1 MAAFRTSLALAV
13 FLGLPS
19 AALAAPD
26 NGFSMSDD
34 AALMGGA
41 VVASGRD
48 VASSWYNPALL
59 THNDR
64 LRADVSA
71 AAYGARWIRA
81 RRGLQLR
88 DDKEQQTAGIRS
100 REFLVVPTAFALGS
114 AISERVS
121 LGFGFFTPRFAE
133 PTVIVK
139 AGGAASDAFA
149 AELRRS
155 GIQRRYFAGPI
166 FGLRLHED
174 LDLGVALYGVYDKSA
189 VSQRVF
195 VEHTSDAGR
204 SSILADSDDTVRSYG
219 VQAAFGLRGWLS
231 EWVSAGASL
240 RTPTT
245 VMFQRVEGS
254 SVTIESETDP
264 DGVATTASDFNG
276 FPVQRRPTRISTW
289 SVASGVSVGRARW
302 RLGLDAEA
310 SPSHYPR
317 NPTIGRAAHWNVRLG
332 IRWKLDDRWS
342 VGGGLFTDR
351 NDSRS
356 TSFGSVRIDL
366 VGAALGVRL
375 RTPVKLDDDER
386 ATRIAFQTTIGARY
400 SVGRGKAGGVVG
412 EYAAERI
419 SPDRLE
425 FGRSVDA
432 TMHLL
437 TVHVGSGL
445 VF

>member
-1 MAAFRTSLALAV
+1 MSALRTSLALIA
-13 FLGLPS
+13 FLGLPG
-19 AALAAPD
+19 AAQAAPD
-26 NGFSMSDD
+26 DGFSMSDD

-71 AAYGARWIRA
+71 AAYGVRWIRA
-81 RRGLQLR
+81 ERGLQLR
-88 DDKEQQTAGIRS
+88 DENERQTGAIRS

-114 AISERVS
+114 AVSERVS
-121 LGFGFFTPRFAE
+121 VGFGFFTPRFAE
-133 PTVIVK
+133 PTVVVR
-139 AGGAASDAFA
+139 AGGAAADAFA

-155 GIQRRYFAGPI
+155 GIQRRYYAGPI
-166 FGLRLHED
+166 FGLRVHED
-174 LDLGVALYGVYDKSA
+174 LDLGLALYGVYDKAA

-195 VEHTSDAGR
+195 VEHSSEAGR
-204 SSILADSDDTVRSYG
+204 SSILADSNDTVRSYG

-240 RTPTT
+240 RTPTI

-254 SVTIESETDP
+254 SVTVESETDP
-264 DGVATTASDFNG
+264 DGIATTTSDFEG
-276 FPVQRRPTRISTW
+276 FPIQRRPTQISTW
-289 SVASGVSVGRARW
+289 SVASGISVGRPRW
-302 RLGLDAEA
+302 RMGLDAEA
-310 SPSHYPR
+310 SPSHYPT

-332 IRWKLDDRWS
+332 MRWTLSDRWS
-342 VGGGLFTDR
+342 VGGGVFTDR
-351 NDSRS
+351 NDSRA
-356 TSFGSVRIDL
+356 TSFGSVRINL

-386 ATRIAFQTTIGARY
+386 VTRISFQTTVGARY
-400 SVGRGKAGGVVG
+400 SVGRGTAGGVEGSYEG
-412 EYAAERI
+412 EGI
-419 SPDRLE
+419 SPDRLD
-425 FGRSVDA
+425 FASSVDA

>member
-1 MAAFRTSLALAV
+1 MSGLRTSLAFAAC
-13 FLGLPS
+13 LGLPS
-19 AALAAPD
+19 SALAAPD

-71 AAYGARWIRA
+71 AAYGVRWIRA

-88 DDKEQQTAGIRS
+88 DENERQTAGIRS

-114 AISERVS
+114 AVSERVS
-121 LGFGFFTPRFAE
+121 VGFGFFTPRFAE
-133 PTVIVK
+133 PTVIVR
-139 AGGAASDAFA
+139 AGGAAADTFA

-166 FGLRLHED
+166 LGLRLHED
-174 LDLGVALYGVYDKSA
+174 LDLGVAMYGVYDKSA

-195 VEHTSDAGR
+195 VEHTSEAGR

-231 EWVSAGASL
+231 EWVSAGASV
-240 RTPTT
+240 RTPTV
-245 VMFQRVEGS
+245 VMLQRVEGS

-264 DGVATTASDFNG
+264 DGVATTSSDFEG
-276 FPVQRRPTRISTW
+276 FPIQRRPTRISTW

-310 SPSHYPR
+310 SPSHYPT

-332 IRWKLDDRWS
+332 IRWKVDERWS
-342 VGGGLFTDR
+342 VGGGVFTDR
-351 NDSRS
+351 NDSRG

-366 VGAALGVRL
+366 VGVALGVRL

-386 ATRIAFQTTIGARY
+386 ATRIAFQTTVGARY
-400 SVGRGKAGGVVG
+400 SAGRGKAGGLEG
-412 EYAAERI
+412 EYATEGI
-419 SPDRLE
+419 SPDRLD
-425 FGRSVDA
+425 FGSSVDA
-432 TMHLL
+432 SMHLL
-437 TVHVGSGL
+437 TLHVGSGL

>member
-1 MAAFRTSLALAV
+1 MSALRTSLALAV
-13 FLGLPS
+13 LLGLPS
-19 AALAAPD
+19 VALAAPD

-71 AAYGARWIRA
+71 AAYGVRWIRA
-81 RRGLQLR
+81 QRGLQLR
-88 DDKEQQTAGIRS
+88 DENEAQTAGIRS

-114 AISERVS
+114 AVSERVS

-133 PTVIVK
+133 PTIIVR
-139 AGGAASDAFA
+139 AGNAAGEAFA

-155 GIQRRYFAGPI
+155 GIQRRYHAGPI
-166 FGLRLHED
+166 FGLRVHED
-174 LDLGVALYGVYDKSA
+174 LDLGLALYGVYDKSA

-195 VEHTSDAGR
+195 VEHASDAGQ
-204 SSILADSDDTVRSYG
+204 STILSDSEDTVRSYG
-219 VQAAFGLRGWLS
+219 IQGSFGLRGWLS
-231 EWVSAGASL
+231 EWVSAGASV
-240 RTPTT
+240 RTPTL

-254 SVTIESETDP
+254 SVTVESEMDP
-264 DGVATTASDFNG
+264 EGATRTTSDFDG

-289 SVASGVSVGRARW
+289 SVASGVSVGRPRW

-310 SPSHYPR
+310 SPAHYR
-317 NPTIGRAAHWNVRLG
+317 SNPTIGRAAHWNVRLG
-332 IRWKLDDRWS
+332 LRWKLDKRWS
-342 VGGGLFTDR
+342 VGGGVFTDR

-356 TSFGSVRIDL
+356 TSFGSVRINL
-366 VGAALGVRL
+366 VGVALGVRL

-386 ATRIAFQTTIGARY
+386 ATRIAFQTTVGVRY
-400 SVGRGKAGGVVG
+400 SGGRGKAGGVRG
-412 EYAAERI
+412 DYAGDGI
-419 SPDRLE
+419 SPETLE
-425 FGRSVDA
+425 FGSSVDA
-432 TMHLL
+432 SMHLL

>member
-1 MAAFRTSLALAV
+1 MSALRTSFALAA

-19 AALAAPD
+19 AALGAPD

-71 AAYGARWIRA
+71 AAYGVRWIRA

-88 DDKEQQTAGIRS
+88 DENEQQTEAIRS

-114 AISERVS
+114 AVSERVS
-121 LGFGFFTPRFAE
+121 VGFGFFTPRFAE
-133 PTVIVK
+133 PTVIVR
-139 AGGAASDAFA
+139 AGGTASDAFA

-155 GIQRRYFAGPI
+155 GIQRRYYTGPI
-166 FGLRLHED
+166 FGFRVNED
-174 LDLGVALYGVYDKSA
+174 LDLGLALYGVYDKSA
-189 VSQRVF
+189 ASQRVF
-195 VEHTSDAGR
+195 IEHDSEAGK
-204 SSILADSDDTVRSYG
+204 SSILDDSDTTVRSYG
-219 VQAAFGLRGWLS
+219 VQASVGLRGWLS

-240 RTPTT
+240 RTPTV

-254 SVTIESETDP
+254 GVTIESQTDP
-264 DGVATTASDFNG
+264 DGAATTMSDFEG

-289 SVASGVSVGRARW
+289 SVASGVSVGRRRW

-310 SPSHYPR
+310 SPASYR
-317 NPTIGRAAHWNVRLG
+317 SNPTIGRAAHWNLRLG
-332 IRWKLDDRWS
+332 IRWRLSDRWS

-351 NDSRS
+351 NDSRA
-356 TSFGSVRIDL
+356 TSFGSVRINL

-386 ATRIAFQTTIGARY
+386 VTRIAFQTTVGARY
-400 SVGRGKAGGVVG
+400 SVGRGEAGGVVA
-412 EYAAERI
+412 EYGGAGIA
-419 SPDRLE
+419 PDRLD
-425 FGRSVDA
+425 FSRSVDA

-445 VF
+445 IF

>member
-1 MAAFRTSLALAV
+1 I
-13 FLGLPS
+13 
-19 AALAAPD
+19 
-26 NGFSMSDD
+26 
-34 AALMGGA
+34 AALMGSA

-71 AAYGARWIRA
+71 AAYGVRWIRA

-88 DDKEQQTAGIRS
+88 DENEQQTAAIRS

-114 AISERVS
+114 AVSERVS

-133 PTVIVK
+133 PTVIVR
-139 AGGAASDAFA
+139 GGGEASDAFA

-155 GIQRRYFAGPI
+155 GIQRRYYAGPI
-166 FGLRLHED
+166 FGLRIHED
-174 LDLGVALYGVYDKSA
+174 LDLGLALYGVYDKSV
-189 VSQRVF
+189 VSERVF
-195 VEHTSDAGR
+195 VEHDSDAGR
-204 SSILADSDDTVRSYG
+204 STILADSEETVRSYG

-240 RTPTT
+240 RTPSI

-254 SVTIESETDP
+254 RVAVESEIDP
-264 DGVATTASDFNG
+264 QGVARTTSDFEG
-276 FPVQRRPTRISTW
+276 FPIQRRPTQISTW
-289 SVASGVSVGRARW
+289 SVASGISVGRTRW

-310 SPSHYPR
+310 SPAHYPGI
-317 NPTIGRAAHWNVRLG
+317 PTIGRAAHWNVRLG

-342 VGGGLFTDR
+342 VGGGVFTDR
-351 NDSRS
+351 NDSRG
-356 TSFGSVRIDL
+356 TSFGSVRVDL

-386 ATRIAFQTTIGARY
+386 AARIAFQTTIGVRY
-400 SVGRGKAGGVVG
+400 SAGRGRAGGVEGVYAG
-412 EYAAERI
+412 EGI
-419 SPDRLE
+419 SPDRLD
-425 FGRSVDA
+425 FARSVGA